1 MCFEIPSKKSQIN
14 TRKREEKRRKLSEIV
29 KRWEETIEDCARV
42 LPVRGKGSGIQGPF
56 NRAYSGI
63 QGAAGNY
70 PSRLGP
76 LGLGSF
82 LLPGRDH
89 GAIIRV

>member
-1 MCFEIPSKKSQIN
+1 MRIAHACFRSVAKA
-14 TRKREEKRRKLSEIV
+14 V
-29 KRWEETIEDCARV
+29 H
-42 LPVRGKGSGIQGPF
+42 GIQ
-56 NRAYSGI
+56 RAYRGI
-63 QGAAGNY
+63 QWDTDYRGAAGNY

-89 GAIIRV
+89 GAIVRV

>member
-42 LPVRGKGSGIQGPF
+42 LPVRSKASGIQGPC